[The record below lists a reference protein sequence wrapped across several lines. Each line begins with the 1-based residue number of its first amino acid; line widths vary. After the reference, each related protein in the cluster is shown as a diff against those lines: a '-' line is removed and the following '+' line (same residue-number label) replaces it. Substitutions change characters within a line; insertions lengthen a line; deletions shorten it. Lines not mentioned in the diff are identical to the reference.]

1 MIRLAEADLPLN
13 ERLDVVRKITRET
26 LRWAKGPAG
35 FGLGALPLT
44 GFSTTV
50 GVGVMYLVNA
60 ICGKGGV
67 EMGAAVMAAHVASTA
82 IATQRRKD

>member
-1 MIRLAEADLPLN
+1 MPCNGRS
-13 ERLDVVRKITRET
+13 
-26 LRWAKGPAG
+26 G
-35 FGLGALPLT
+35 FGLGVLSRRALHWTTNPAGLGLAALPLT

-67 EMGAAVMAAHVASTA
+67 EMGAAAMAAHVAGAA
-82 IATQRRKD
+82 ISTQRAKD